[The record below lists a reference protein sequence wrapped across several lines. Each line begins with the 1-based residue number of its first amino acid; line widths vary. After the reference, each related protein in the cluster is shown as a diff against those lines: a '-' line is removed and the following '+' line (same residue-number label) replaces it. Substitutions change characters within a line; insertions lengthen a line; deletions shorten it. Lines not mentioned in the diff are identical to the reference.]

1 MMRAPS
7 TANTRGAMQQWRL
20 GLALSLVAIFAVGCA
35 KRPVAT
41 RRPPATSQPGSST
54 TDSTKSERRD
64 SRRPAPS
71 SRLPAGA
78 HEEGLA
84 SWYGVPYH
92 GRRAANGEVYD
103 MHKMTAAHR
112 TLPFDTIVRVTNMK
126 NGRAAEVRINDRG
139 PFVDGRVIDLSFA
152 AAEAIDMVG
161 AGIAPVRLELLK
173 GSHPLASAFT
183 VQIGAFAQRENA
195 VRYTRELEERYQP
208 VYLHPEDTEKGRL
221 YRVRVG
227 RVGSE
232 AEARELAERLRREEN
247 VTPFIVRL
255 E

>member
-1 MMRAPS
+1 MMRVRSAAK
-7 TANTRGAMQQWRL
+7 TWAGAQPL
-20 GLALSLVAIFAVGCA
+20 SLALALCLVAIFAVGCA

-41 RRPPATSQPGSST
+41 RRPPATTQPESST
-54 TDSTKSERRD
+54 TTTKSEPRD
-64 SRRPAPS
+64 SRRSSPS
-71 SRLPAGA
+71 SRLPAGV

-112 TLPFDTIVRVTNMK
+112 TLPFDAIVRVTNMN
-126 NGRAAEVRINDRG
+126 NGRTAEVRINDRG

-195 VRYTRELEERYQP
+195 VRYTRELEERYHP
-208 VYLHPEDTEKGRL
+208 VYLHPEDTERGRL

-232 AEARELAERLRREEN
+232 AEARELAERLHREEN

>member
-1 MMRAPS
+1 MMRMQSSA
-7 TANTRGAMQQWRL
+7 TTRGGAQPVW
-20 GLALSLVAIFAVGCA
+20 LALALCVVAAFAVGCA
-35 KRPVAT
+35 KRPAAA
-41 RRPPATSQPGSST
+41 RRPPATTQPESST
-54 TDSTKSERRD
+54 TTSTKSERRD
-64 SRRPAPS
+64 SRLPPPS
-71 SRLPAGA
+71 SRLPSGV

-126 NGRAAEVRINDRG
+126 NGRTAEVRINDRG
-139 PFVDGRVIDLSFA
+139 PFVNGRVIDLSFA

-208 VYLHPEDTEKGRL
+208 VYLHPEDTERGRL